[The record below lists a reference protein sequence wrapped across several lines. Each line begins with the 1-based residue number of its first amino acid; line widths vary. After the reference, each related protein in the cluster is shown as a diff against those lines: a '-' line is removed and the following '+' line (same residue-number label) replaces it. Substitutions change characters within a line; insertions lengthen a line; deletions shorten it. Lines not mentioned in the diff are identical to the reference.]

1 MKFLH
6 LKAMDDKYGRP
17 SLRIPTGQKIKP
29 VTSYCRALK
38 GYFCAKIHVGG
49 DLRDNH
55 VELFT
60 LKIGKARRQLE
71 GRNDFLT
78 VSKCY
83 GRLNFSAI
91 SLLRAQPPKT
101 HVHGWDS
108 LQFSISS

>member
-1 MKFLH
+1 
-6 LKAMDDKYGRP
+6 MDDKYDRP
-17 SLRIPTGQKIKP
+17 SIRIATMAKNSTKHLVLQSP
-29 VTSYCRALK
+29 K

-49 DLRDNH
+49 ALRDNH

-83 GRLNFSAI
+83 GRLNSSAI
-91 SLLRAQPPKT
+91 SLLRAQPPK
-101 HVHGWDS
+101 
-108 LQFSISS
+108 IN